1 MVEKLDK
8 REELGKEVVNG
19 SDVGVIKSDKDYKG
33 DTDLYLLFINK
44 EDDIGLVK
52 ELVNKVKLS
61 GQVMMFMPLK
71 YLGDATDEL
80 MLTGFDYKRLLVNQ
94 YNRDKKDFG
103 YYGDKVYMAWGI
115 NRGLKKNKGGWVF
128 NKPEDLKFHTGFF
141 NHPNLESLVKDVLE
155 LHTNKDSKVQTN
167 NKEVFEIIEGVR
179 NVELDDSETFY
190 VGETILPISVE
201 NKEVR
206 NDTYKNNIIQ
216 QDCFEYLQHIKDNS
230 VDLVIT
236 DPPYNISIEN
246 SVNAYGGAR
255 TGMDFGA
262 WDYGFQTDKWLH
274 YIAPKVREG
283 GQMLIFNSYKN
294 IGIMMK
300 VLEGYGYEVV
310 GLPMWLKTNPIPH
323 LTELTY
329 VSSMEHALWVVRT
342 NGKSLQE
349 LGVVFNGKPYVKKT
363 KKKSDYNDGIILSSP
378 HSKQGERFHTTQKP
392 VWLFNKLIQNHSNA
406 GDLVMDT
413 FMGSVTTAVCSQ
425 GLNRNYLGCELDD
438 EYFAKSTERLNKTKR
453 KTKSIFK

>member
-1 MVEKLDK
+1 MVNNETVLDEKEIKDK
-8 REELGKEVVNG
+8 NLNE
-19 SDVGVIKSDKDYKG
+19 IKSDKDFKG
-33 DTDLYLLFINK
+33 DIDLYLLFIDK

-52 ELVNKVKLS
+52 DLVHKVKLS
-61 GQVMMFMPLK
+61 GQVMLFMPLK
-71 YLGDATDEL
+71 HLGEATDEL

-94 YNRDKKDFG
+94 FNRDKKEFG
-103 YYGDKVYMAWGI
+103 YYGDKIYMAWGI
-115 NRGLKKNKGGWVF
+115 NRGIKKNKGGWVF

-141 NHPNLESLVKDVLE
+141 NHPNLELLIEDVVNI
-155 LHTNKDSKVQTN
+155 HTNKDSKIQTN
-167 NKEVFEIIEGVR
+167 SELAYKLIKDNRDI
-179 NVELDDSETFY
+179 ELDKSSSY
-190 VGETILPISVE
+190 YLGETILPITVDNTE
-201 NKEVR
+201 IKNEE
-206 NDTYKNNIIQ
+206 YKNNIIQ
-216 QDCFEYLQHIKDNS
+216 QDCFEYLQHIEDNS

-300 VLEGYGYEVV
+300 VLEAYGYEVV

-323 LTELTY
+323 LTDITY
-329 VSSMEHALWVVRT
+329 VSSMEHALWLVRT
-342 NGKSLQE
+342 NGKPLKE
-349 LGVVFNGKPYVKKT
+349 LDVVFNGKPYVKKT

-378 HSKQGERFHTTQKP
+378 HSKQSERFHTTQKP
-392 VWLFNKLIQNHSNA
+392 VWLFNKLIQNHSNT

-413 FMGSVTTAVCSQ
+413 FMGSGTTAVCSQ

-453 KTKSIFK
+453 KSKSIFK